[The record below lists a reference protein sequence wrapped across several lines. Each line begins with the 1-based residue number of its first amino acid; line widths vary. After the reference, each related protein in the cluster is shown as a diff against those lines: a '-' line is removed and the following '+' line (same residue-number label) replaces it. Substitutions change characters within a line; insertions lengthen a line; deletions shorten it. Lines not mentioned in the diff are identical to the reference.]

1 MSQDEN
7 EEPVET
13 PEVNEWG
20 SRPQEPEPVQ
30 EELEFSEFWPVLLQA
45 GALIGLL
52 SFTLNLM
59 IGYLQITSEPTGS
72 LVLPLFGGI
81 GVFLITCTGGFLTIR
96 QLGKSMDI
104 VLSRGRTALIGFLA
118 GAVVV
123 ITSAL
128 LNELWY
134 LLDPDY
140 TEKLVR
146 SMIETV
152 QAMDLSATNRQE
164 MIDQMAG
171 GVDRVPLWTQIFYG
185 TPVTGLLNLGSA
197 LIGMRWYVKRSGGE
211 A

>member
-1 MSQDEN
+1 MRQEEQHDEN
-7 EEPVET
+7 EQ

-20 SRPQEPEPVQ
+20 SPPNHPEPPL
-30 EELEFSEFWPVLLQA
+30 EELELSAVWPVLLQA

-52 SFTLNLM
+52 SFTLNLVF
-59 IGYLQITSEPTGS
+59 GYLQITSEPTGS
-72 LVLPLFGGI
+72 LMVPLFGGI

-96 QLGKSMDI
+96 QLGTAMDL
-104 VLSRGRTALIGFLA
+104 VLSRGRTALIGFLT
-118 GAVVV
+118 GAVIVT
-123 ITSAL
+123 TSAL
-128 LNELWY
+128 LNEIWY

-140 TEKLVR
+140 TENLVQ
-146 SMIETV
+146 SMVETV
-152 QAMDLSATNRQE
+152 RHMDLPDSSQQE
-164 MIDQMAG
+164 MIDQMAA

>member
-1 MSQDEN
+1 MSQERN
-7 EEPVET
+7 EERVER

-20 SRPQEPEPVQ
+20 SRPEDPEPTP
-30 EELEFSEFWPVLLQA
+30 EELELSEIWPVLFQA
-45 GALIGLL
+45 GALVGLL

-59 IGYLQITSEPTGS
+59 FGYLQITSEPTGS
-72 LVLPLFGGI
+72 LMLPLFGGL

-96 QLGKSMDI
+96 QLGKAMDL

-123 ITSAL
+123 ATSAL
-128 LNELWY
+128 LNEVWY

-140 TEKLVR
+140 TDKLVR
-146 SMIETV
+146 SMVETV
-152 QAMDLSATNRQE
+152 QQMDLPDDNRQE
-164 MIDQMAG
+164 MIDQMAA

-185 TPVTGLLNLGSA
+185 TPVTGLLNLVSA